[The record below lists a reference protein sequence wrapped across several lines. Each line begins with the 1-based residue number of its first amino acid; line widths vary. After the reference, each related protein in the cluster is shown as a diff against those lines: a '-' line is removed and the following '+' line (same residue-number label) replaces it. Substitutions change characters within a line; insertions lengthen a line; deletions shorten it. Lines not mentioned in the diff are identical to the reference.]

1 MKKLIILLL
10 LPLLSL
16 FFLIPTPAY
25 AEQSGLQISP
35 LTFNFGIEKGGQATG
50 KIIVTNLNNQAIDYQ
65 IEAEDFAQV
74 SDDGAPSFGRVAES
88 EGLSTLSSWIV
99 FSEEVTGQLAAK
111 DSIDVNFVINVP
123 KDAEPGG
130 YYAAVFARQVVK
142 TAEGSTELGVSPR
155 VGTLILV
162 SVPGIVSNEAEI
174 TEFNPPSFLWRGPV
188 DFSMKVSNT
197 GSVHYDSQGKI
208 IIDPIIGTTDEV
220 DLGTHTIIPNN
231 TRNYTGTWNKRF
243 PFGYYTVTAQATNG
257 LGEWVTTKKVVWAL
271 PLEIAIP
278 ALLLLI
284 IIILLI
290 KKLRRKY
297 KIVPN
302 N

>member
-1 MKKLIILLL
+1 MKKLIILLS

-16 FFLIPTPAY
+16 FFLVSAPAY

-35 LTFNFGIEKGGQATG
+35 LTFNFEVEKGGQATG

-74 SDDGAPSFGRVAES
+74 SDEGAPSFGGVAES
-88 EGLSTLSSWIV
+88 EDLSTLSSWIA
-99 FSEEVTGQLAAK
+99 FSGKVTGQLAAK
-111 DSIDVNFVINVP
+111 DSIEVNFVINVP

-130 YYAAVFARQVVK
+130 HYAAIFARHVVK
-142 TAEGSTELGVSPR
+142 TAEGSTELGISPR

-162 SVPGIVSNEAEI
+162 SVPGVVSNEAEI

-208 IIDPIIGTTDEV
+208 IIDPIIGTENEIDM
-220 DLGTHTIIPNN
+220 GTHTIIPNN
-231 TRNYTGTWNKRF
+231 ARNYTGTWNKRF

-278 ALLLLI
+278 VLLLLI
-284 IIILLI
+284 IVILLI
-290 KKLRRKY
+290 KKLKRKY
-297 KIVPN
+297 KIVSN